1 MTVASINIESSTIQS
16 YLIPVAII
24 LVMVAAN
31 ALYVAAEFA
40 TVGAR
45 KSRVQEEA
53 ESGNRTAAKLL
64 KILRDPVALDNY
76 VAGCQVGITISS
88 LVAGAYAQAQLT
100 PLLTPHL
107 GAIGGP
113 LAAIIIVLL
122 LITVLQVV
130 LGELLPKTIALRYPE
145 RLSMA
150 TMLPMRISLVLFRP
164 LIFVFNGTAFAI
176 MRLFKLNVDHGH
188 THVHS
193 PDELEA
199 LFKASA
205 AGGLIDADE
214 RDMLSGALS
223 VDHRIVREIMTPRT
237 RMITVRA
244 DESVEVALRRS
255 AETPYSR
262 FPVTGETTEDVVGI
276 VHLRTLFAAFEAD
289 PRATVASIQ
298 RDPLIVADV
307 MTVPKLWQTLQA
319 QGRRSAMVINEYG
332 SFTGLV
338 TLEDALEEVFGEV
351 QDEFDDE
358 EELVIEQDGHLSVR
372 GDVRLSML
380 ADRHDI
386 MLPQDR
392 ADTVSGLVWHEL
404 GRMPA
409 KGDRVRAPDTPY
421 TLVVEAMQGHAVR
434 RVRIER
440 LREREEV

>member
-1 MTVASINIESSTIQS
+1 
-16 YLIPVAII
+16 
-24 LVMVAAN
+24 MVAAN

-53 ESGNRTAAKLL
+53 ETGNPAAGKLL
-64 KILRDPVALDNY
+64 KILRDPAKLDNY

-88 LVAGAYAQAQLT
+88 LVAGAYGQAQLT
-100 PLLTPHL
+100 PLLVPYL
-107 GAIGGP
+107 GAVGGQV
-113 LAAIIIVLL
+113 AAIIVVLL
-122 LITVLQVV
+122 AVTTTQVV

-150 TMLPMRISLVLFRP
+150 TLLPMRMSLIVFQP

-176 MRLFKLNVDHGH
+176 MRLFKLNVDHSH

-199 LFKASA
+199 LFTASA

-223 VDHRIVREIMTPRT
+223 VNDRMVREIMTPRT
-237 RMITVRA
+237 RMKTVSAHETVEIALKRA
-244 DESVEVALRRS
+244 A
-255 AETPYSR
+255 ATPYSR
-262 FPVTGETTEDVVGI
+262 FPVSGETAEDVVGI
-276 VHLRTLFAAFEAD
+276 IHLRTLFAAFEED
-289 PRATVASIQ
+289 PGAIVGSIK
-298 RDPLIVADV
+298 REPLVVADV
-307 MTVPKLWQTLQA
+307 MTVPKLWQTLRA
-319 QGRRSAMVINEYG
+319 KGRRSAMVINEYG

-351 QDEFDDE
+351 QDEFDNE
-358 EELVIEQDGHLSVR
+358 EELIVEDGADLIVR

-380 ADRHDI
+380 SDRHGLV
-386 MLPQDR
+386 LPEDR
-392 ADTVSGLVWHEL
+392 ADTVSGLVWHQL
-404 GRMPA
+404 GRLPTV
-409 KGDRVRAPDTPY
+409 GDRIEIAGTS
-421 TLVVEAMQGHAVR
+421 TNLVVEAMEGHAVR

-440 LREREEV
+440 SQEREDA